1 MSDQTT
7 NEPHRDRLRETLEL
21 LCERFP
27 KCFAMWQERRLPLKS
42 GIHKDIIAILGD
54 QLEMKRLKQALNLYT
69 VNIVYLNRAKKIG
82 ATRIDLDGNP
92 CGVVTVDASMQA
104 KVRLYQLKHDNK
116 KKEPVEKPP
125 PKRVGLAELRAAAAR
140 RNAQAE
146 GRVDSTTNPSSR
158 RCAPSVSARLYG
170 RNLRT
175 MVTRGNPRAAVSS
188 RPE

>member
-7 NEPHRDRLRETLEL
+7 NQPHRDRIRETLERRR
-21 LCERFP
+21 RFP

-54 QLEMKRLKQALNLYT
+54 QLEIKRLKQALNLYT

-104 KVRLYQLKHDNK
+104 KVRLYQLKHDNR

-140 RNAQAE
+140 RKAQRGAGGMNDE
-146 GRVDSTTNPSSR
+146 PVIKKVR
-158 RCAPSVSARLYG
+158 SVSLSSALTG